1 MKKSSV
7 MMIAVALILSS
18 CGTMSRLAVS
28 DDGQRFQDGIYANT
42 PDLRTK
48 EEKQAGKAAAA
59 ELVAKTKESPI
70 YLDGDV
76 DAAAMKNYAT
86 TTKYD
91 QSLYDI
97 PVTVIDNPYDW
108 RNNLNPWM
116 YYSPYSLST
125 SWYWNRHWSSL
136 SWRYRHDPWYYR
148 WSDPWF
154 YRWNDPWY
162 YGWGSS
168 WYAWSDPWYYG
179 GYWGRWY
186 DPWNYW
192 GFWGWNDPW
201 YYGGYW
207 GGYPWYP
214 HYAGW
219 YGGFGPHWG
228 YRPGHGHGPGIGSGG
243 HFSKNRWYGPRNETQ
258 RPDRVT
264 ASGTNVGTDN
274 RTTVR
279 RGTGTSSSTGR
290 GTIGSSTTSRKQA
303 TTSKSANGTQPA
315 YRRPAVSSQG
325 QSVGTNGAGS
335 STVTRG
341 GSGSSSQSRGTV
353 ERQSHTETRSSS
365 NYDRNS
371 SNSYDRSS
379 SSSGRSSNY
388 NSGNSGGYSRGS
400 TGGGGSYSGGSRGGS
415 GGGRR

>member
-7 MMIAVALILSS
+7 MMIAMALILSS
-18 CGTMSRLAVS
+18 CGTMSRLALS

-42 PDLRTK
+42 PEFRSK
-48 EEKQAGKAAAA
+48 EERLAGKAAAE

-70 YLDGDV
+70 YLDGEGNEVADE
-76 DAAAMKNYAT
+76 KNHAT

-108 RNNLNPWM
+108 RNNLNPWLF
-116 YYSPYSLST
+116 YTPYSFST
-125 SWYWNRHWSSL
+125 YWYWDRHWSPL
-136 SWRYRHDPWYYR
+136 SWRYMHDPWYYR

-192 GFWGWNDPW
+192 NHWGLYDPW

-228 YRPGHGHGPGIGSGG
+228 HHHGHGHGPGIGSGG
-243 HFSKNRWYGPRNETQ
+243 HFSTNRWYGPRNETQ
-258 RPDRVT
+258 RPDRMT
-264 ASGTNVGTDN
+264 ASGTSVGSDN

-290 GTIGSSTTSRKQA
+290 GTVGTSTTSRKQT
-303 TTSKSANGTQPA
+303 TTSKSVTGNQPT

-325 QSVGTNGAGS
+325 QSAGGS

-341 GSGSSSQSRGTV
+341 GGSSSQSRGTV
-353 ERQSHTETRSSS
+353 ERQTSTESRSSS
-365 NYDRNS
+365 SYDRNS
-371 SNSYDRSS
+371 SSSYNRSS
-379 SSSGRSSNY
+379 SSSGRSSSY
-388 NSGNSGGYSRGS
+388 NSGSSGGGYSRGS